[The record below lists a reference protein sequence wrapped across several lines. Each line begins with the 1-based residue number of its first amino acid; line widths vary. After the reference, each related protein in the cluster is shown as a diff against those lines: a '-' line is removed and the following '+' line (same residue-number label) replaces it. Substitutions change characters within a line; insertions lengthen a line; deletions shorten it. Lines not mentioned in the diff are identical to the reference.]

1 MPIFLLDDEIRF
13 PDPAHAEKD
22 GLLAV
27 GGDLSP
33 ERLILAYSLGI
44 FPWFNDDSPI
54 MWWTPDPRM
63 ILIPDELKISKS
75 LSQSIR
81 NKHFDVRFDTDF
93 ISVIRACASA
103 MRKHEDG
110 TWITP
115 EMIAAYSALH
125 ELGYAHSVETYLEER
140 LVGGLYGI
148 SLGRAFFG
156 ESMFFVERDA
166 SKVALAKLA
175 QRLSDWGFYFI
186 DVQQQTRHLRSLG
199 ARTVPRTD
207 FNEMLKEA
215 MKFPTVSGKW

>member
-13 PDPAHAEKD
+13 PDPSHAEKD

-33 ERLILAYSLGI
+33 ERLMLAYSLGI

-63 ILIPDELKISKS
+63 ILMPGELKISKS

-81 NKHFDVRFDTDF
+81 NKHFEVRFDKDF
-93 ISVIRACASA
+93 MSVIRACASA
-103 MRKHEDG
+103 ERKHEDG

-115 EMIAAYSALH
+115 EMISAYTALH
-125 ELGYAHSVETYLEER
+125 DLGYAHSVETYLDDR

-156 ESMFFVERDA
+156 ESMFFLERDA

-175 QRLSDWGFYFI
+175 QRLTEWGFYFI
-186 DVQQQTRHLRSLG
+186 DAQQQTKHLRSLG
-199 ARTVPRTD
+199 ARPIRKD
-207 FNEMLKEA
+207 AFLKMLEEA
-215 MKFPTVSGKW
+215 LKFETFRGKW